1 MLQRRVAAGGV
12 LIAVA
17 VLCGAGRQAT
27 QFAAST
33 PASRIAEAKEAAY
46 EEVRGAMEEAAA
58 SMGLALDTS
67 DLVFLCRGELVAAAA
82 GAARFG
88 APSRALGPLPGDL
101 LGLIYVSKESEL
113 RFGDGQLGTRPPGF
127 HAVRVAPDAERNVHD
142 PGITI
147 LEVFASTEDVG
158 TALPVELLPGGAER
172 AIGVCLEVD
181 PGGAQ
186 DVVCFSWIGP
196 AFGVRLCVE
205 IVAMDG
211 GGDPAGSST
220 R

>member
-1 MLQRRVAAGGV
+1 MLQRRVAAGVV

-17 VLCGAGRQAT
+17 VLCGTGRQAT

-33 PASRIAEAKEAAY
+33 PASRITGATEAAY
-46 EEVRGAMEEAAA
+46 EEVRGAMEEAAS

-67 DLVFLCRGELVAAAA
+67 DLIFLCRGELVAASA
-82 GAARFG
+82 GAAGFG
-88 APSRALGPLPGDL
+88 GSGRATGPLPGEL
-101 LGLIYVSKESEL
+101 LGLIYVSQDTEI

-127 HAVRVAPDAERNVHD
+127 LAVRVAPEAERNVHD

-172 AIGVCLEVD
+172 AIGVCLDGDADGTHGVL
-181 PGGAQ
+181 
-186 DVVCFSWIGP
+186 CFSWAGP
-196 AFGVRLCVE
+196 AFGVRLCLE
-205 IVAMDG
+205 IVSGDG
-211 GGDPAGSST
+211 AIEASGSSA

>member
-1 MLQRRVAAGGV
+1 MLQRRVAAGVV

-17 VLCGAGRQAT
+17 VLCGTGRQAT

-33 PASRIAEAKEAAY
+33 PASRITGATEAAY
-46 EEVRGAMEEAAA
+46 EEVRGAMEEAAS

-67 DLVFLCRGELVAAAA
+67 DLIFLCRGELVAASA
-82 GAARFG
+82 GAAGFG
-88 APSRALGPLPGDL
+88 GSGRATGPLPGEL
-101 LGLIYVSKESEL
+101 LGLIYVSQDTEI
-113 RFGDGQLGTRPPGF
+113 RFGDGQVGTRPPGF
-127 HAVRVAPDAERNVHD
+127 HAVRVTPEAERNVHD

-186 DVVCFSWIGP
+186 DVVCFSWIAP
-196 AFGVRLCVE
+196 AYGVRLCLE
-205 IVAMDG
+205 IVTEAEALS
-211 GGDPAGSST
+211 PSSW
-220 R
+220 